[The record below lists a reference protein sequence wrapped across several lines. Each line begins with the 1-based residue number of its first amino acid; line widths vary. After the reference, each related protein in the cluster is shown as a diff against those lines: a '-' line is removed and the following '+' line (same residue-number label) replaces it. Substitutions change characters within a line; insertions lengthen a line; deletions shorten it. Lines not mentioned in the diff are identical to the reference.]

1 MSEHSTNSFAEHSP
15 QSGDEPMPSQNENV
29 PPSTTHPPPPAA
41 TTPSP
46 IATPPS
52 PMTTTTP
59 PSPITLPTPQKTPR
73 KSRKRFASGT
83 PAKASPAKRTAAPKP
98 KTKASGAAPAS
109 NSGDD
114 YRLVQLK
121 EEGRPWQEIS
131 EIFEMEGRGKVAKGS
146 LAKRYSRLTAKL
158 AAWEENEV
166 DFLMQAMAE
175 VDENRWERVS
185 AKIAEL
191 AGGGAVKKFTAAMCE
206 QKARELAG
214 KCIIVTTAA
223 SGDTPE
229 ELED

>member
-1 MSEHSTNSFAEHSP
+1 ML
-15 QSGDEPMPSQNENV
+15 SQDENV
-29 PPSTTHPPPPAA
+29 PASTTITTPPPL
-41 TTPSP
+41 TTTTPPSP

-52 PMTTTTP
+52 PMTTASP
-59 PSPITLPTPQKTPR
+59 PSPITFHSPQKTPR
-73 KSRKRFASGT
+73 KSRKRLASGT

-98 KTKASGAAPAS
+98 RTQASGAAPAS

-114 YRLVQLK
+114 SRLVQLK

-131 EIFEMEGRGKVAKGS
+131 EIFEREGRGKVAKGS

-166 DFLMQAMAE
+166 DFLIQAMAE
-175 VDENRWERVS
+175 VDENRWERIS

-191 AGGGAVKKFTAAMCE
+191 AGGGAVKKFTAVMCE

-214 KCIIVTTAA
+214 KCAIVTTAA
-223 SGDTPE
+223 SVASDTPE
-229 ELED
+229 ELGN